1 MSCEWI
7 QKSEI
12 LKKKMEM
19 EFESEKKE
27 VKKKNREKEYEN
39 FPTNPNF
46 SHTSSY
52 THLLHSID
60 PQTESLKCLLIQKS

>member
-1 MSCEWI
+1 
-7 QKSEI
+7 
-12 LKKKMEM
+12 M